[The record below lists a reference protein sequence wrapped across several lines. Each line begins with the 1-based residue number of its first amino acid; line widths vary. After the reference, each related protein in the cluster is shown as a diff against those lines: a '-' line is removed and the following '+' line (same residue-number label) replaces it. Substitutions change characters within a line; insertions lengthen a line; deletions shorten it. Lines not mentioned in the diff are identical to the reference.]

1 MMATYKNLGGEL
13 VFPTLTDSKGD
24 VLVVAPGDTFEAP
37 AGLLVDGVEL
47 VKTVKPKNEET
58 E

>member
-1 MMATYKNLGGEL
+1 MATYKNLGGEL